1 MNTYIWW
8 FRILHCTS
16 LIHSFNLFLSTDGF
30 FYYWFQKQFI
40 QNIQK
45 LAPPQPPRG
54 VGGGGDKREG
64 AETWSAKVEVGRTG
78 IRTDVKQNL
87 IFISIIR
94 ANPAYIDDVI
104 W

>member
-1 MNTYIWW
+1 MGFFITGSRSNL
-8 FRILHCTS
+8 FRIS
-16 LIHSFNLFLSTDGF
+16 KNLP
-30 FYYWFQKQFI
+30 
-40 QNIQK
+40 
-45 LAPPQPPRG
+45 PPQPPRG
-54 VGGGGDKREG
+54 LGGGAKGG